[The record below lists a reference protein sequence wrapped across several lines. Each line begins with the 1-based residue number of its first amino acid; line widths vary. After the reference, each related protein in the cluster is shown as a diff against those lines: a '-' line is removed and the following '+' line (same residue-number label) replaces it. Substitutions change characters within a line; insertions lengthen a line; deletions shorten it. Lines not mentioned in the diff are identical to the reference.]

1 MSELDIRDILKHI
14 PHRYPFL
21 LVDKVMEWVPGK
33 SLVAMKNVTY
43 NEPFFM
49 GHFPQYP
56 IMPGVLIIEALAQ
69 AAGILIFKTNE
80 TLPSKDNWFYLAG
93 IDDARFKRV
102 VQPGDQLILK
112 IELERALRDVWKF
125 KCSATVQ
132 DHLACSATII
142 NAKGAV

>member
-1 MSELDIRDILKHI
+1 MNSLDIRDILKHI

-21 LVDKVMEWVPGK
+21 LIDKVIDYTPGK
-33 SLVAMKNVTY
+33 SLVALKNVTV
-43 NEPFFM
+43 NEPFFA

-80 TLPSKDNWFYLAG
+80 TLPGKDNWFYLAG

-102 VQPGDQLILK
+102 VQPGDQLTLK
-112 IELERALRDVWKF
+112 VELERMLRDVWKF
-125 KCSATVQ
+125 KCVALVDNQ
-132 DHLACSATII
+132 LACSATII

>member
-21 LVDKVMEWVPGK
+21 LVDKVKQFTPGK
-33 SLVAMKNVTY
+33 SLTAIKNVTY
-43 NEPFFM
+43 NEPFFN

-56 IMPGVLIIEALAQ
+56 IMPGVLILEALAQ

-93 IDDARFKRV
+93 IDNARFKRV
-102 VQPGDQLILK
+102 VQPGDQLILQ
-112 IELERALRDVWKF
+112 IELERTMRDVWKF
-125 KCSATVQ
+125 KCSATV
-132 DHLACSATII
+132 DGHLACSATII